1 MSAAQ
6 ARMFIERV
14 HRDAGFRAR
23 VMALADVDERMALIR
38 GEGFDCSAAEISGLL
53 DRLGDARLEAVGGG
67 LMRPPHDEPGGGT
80 FCDDYGTW

>member
-53 DRLGDARLEAVGGG
+53 DRLGHARLEAVGGG
-67 LMRPPHDEPGGGT
+67 LMGPPHD
-80 FCDDYGTW
+80 

>member
-53 DRLGDARLEAVGGG
+53 DRLGHARLEAVGGG
-67 LMRPPHDEPGGGT
+67 LMRPPHD
-80 FCDDYGTW
+80 